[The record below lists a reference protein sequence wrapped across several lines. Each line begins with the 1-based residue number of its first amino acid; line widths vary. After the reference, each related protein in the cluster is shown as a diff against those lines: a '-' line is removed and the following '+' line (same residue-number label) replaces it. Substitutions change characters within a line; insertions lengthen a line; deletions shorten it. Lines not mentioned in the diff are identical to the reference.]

1 MLFKDMK
8 PGYPVY
14 LLDKETI
21 KTATGKIVNVGQP
34 HFPNPMAGNLSQTT
48 QMLVDVT
55 VESDRQTR
63 TYSIPDTLS
72 VTYAGT
78 LVLSTDREGILRD
91 VEAMKSRSEEVLK
104 EVEKHRYTI
113 TECDKILE
121 EWNPAFAEKKR
132 QDERISGLE
141 SEVKGLGSMLRE
153 FIGEFKN
160 QIRS

>member
-14 LLDKETI
+14 LLDKDAV
-21 KTATGKIVNVGQP
+21 KAATGKIVNVGQP
-34 HFPNPMAGNLSQTT
+34 HFPNTMNGNLGQTA
-48 QMLVDVT
+48 QMFVDVT
-55 VESDRQTR
+55 VEADGQTH
-63 TYSIPDTLS
+63 TYSIPDTLA

-91 VEAMKSRSEEVLK
+91 VEAMKTRSEEALK
-104 EVEKHRYTI
+104 DVDKHKATI
-113 TECDKILE
+113 GQCERILE

-141 SEVKGLGSMLRE
+141 NEVKGLGTMLRE
-153 FIGEFKN
+153 FIGEMKR
-160 QIRS
+160 QG